1 MATRTAD
8 KRTTFEVRNLST
20 SVLPKD
26 LANFLGLG
34 QEANVTE
41 SGLNMDPT
49 NQTKSLK
56 VSVNTLD
63 EAMAVFQKH
72 NFTKFGDRF
81 IQLALLPSEIYHSIP
96 LLEIR
101 LKTKMIELKDVYSY
115 FQNDGFVIS
124 VFQRSAP
131 KFSKFDIYYN
141 DLSHAR
147 AAAAR
152 ITGAIFKNAGSM
164 TGLSSKKPV
173 IKHDDFAPVFWTPP
187 KVQQKMKGSLIG
199 VPTNISAPAKS
210 AMPVVVAHVVKGSV
224 KGSSGSIARSSA
236 QKGIQGTAAEQRLQK
251 GPKSIALSEY
261 CLQPG
266 EISPGHIDPRYLR
279 RPRSKWFDSA
289 FIAYETLYN
298 LSSRSTQGLVSI
310 STLAWGS
317 QLDISTFRLH
327 YGSSFTPKNTHVQC
341 PVASCLTV
349 EMRQYGDKESA
360 AEVLAIRN
368 TGRLPVSSDALAEGI
383 NITARG
389 AIMAMKC
396 LESGHLVT
404 ASKSQQGDSDLY
416 VWDMRDSSE
425 TAKIATAKLNANQRG
440 DLWFDARG
448 MDVCSVDRVGTIKLY
463 DLTKTV
469 ASNQGATPNLD
480 YMSKTDIDMKC
491 NFYSSCISI
500 NGFDSTVLV
509 GSAEHAQIAR
519 WDSRSPSA
527 PSTTTSCRDKGQL
540 LLGRSS
546 FDPIYGVEWNP
557 NNTNEFMTVHKRTV
571 RVWDARKM
579 DQESFA
585 TFHNLGD
592 VKIRKAAWSPHRTN
606 VIAGLTY
613 EGQVRIWRINKFDGP
628 ADPTTLEQ
636 EPEPLFL
643 HQGNN
648 RVISDF
654 AWCPYLED
662 VISTVSPGTTNDPGS
677 IQVWRPRNMHSSN
690 DHGEP

>member
-1 MATRTAD
+1 MASRTAD
-8 KRTTFEVRNLST
+8 KRTTFEVRNLAT
-20 SVLPKD
+20 SVLAKD
-26 LANFLGLG
+26 LSSFLGLG
-34 QEANVTE
+34 QEAIVTE
-41 SGLNMDPT
+41 SGLNRDPT
-49 NQTKSLK
+49 NQTKSLN

-63 EAMAVFQKH
+63 EAMAVFRRH

-81 IQLALLPSEIYHSIP
+81 IQLAFLPREIYNSIP
-96 LLEIR
+96 LLQIR
-101 LKTKMIELKDVYSY
+101 VMNKMIEIKDVYSY
-115 FQNDGFVIS
+115 FRSYGFVIS

-131 KFSKFDIYYN
+131 RCSIFDIYYN
-141 DLSHAR
+141 DLNQAR
-147 AAAAR
+147 SAAAQVR
-152 ITGAIFKNAGSM
+152 GQSFKNARSL
-164 TGLSSKKPV
+164 TGLVPKKP
-173 IKHDDFAPVFWTPP
+173 ILKNTDFAPVFWTPP
-187 KVQQKMKGSLIG
+187 PVPQKTKGSLIG
-199 VPTNISAPAKS
+199 VPTNITVPAKS
-210 AMPVVVAHVVKGSV
+210 AMPIVQVAHVVKGAA
-224 KGSSGSIARSSA
+224 KDLPGSHAGPSI
-236 QKGIQGTAAEQRLQK
+236 QQGIQRTAAEQRLHK
-251 GPKSIALSEY
+251 GDKSVVHYEY

-266 EISPGHIDPRYLR
+266 EIIPDHIDSRFMRKPRA
-279 RPRSKWFDSA
+279 KWYDSA
-289 FIAYETLYN
+289 FISYETLYN
-298 LSSRSTQGLVSI
+298 LSSQSTQGLVSI

-327 YGSSFTPKNTHVQC
+327 YGSSFTPKNTKVQC

-360 AEVLAIRN
+360 AEVLGIRN

-404 ASKSQQGDSDLY
+404 ASKSKQGDSDLY

-425 TAKIATAKLNANQRG
+425 TAKVATAKLYANQKG
-440 DLWFDARG
+440 SIWFDARG
-448 MDVCSVDRVGTIKLY
+448 MDVCSVDRIGTIRLY

-469 ASNQGATPNLD
+469 ASSERATPDLD
-480 YMSKTDIDMKC
+480 YMSKADIDMKC
-491 NFYSSCISI
+491 NFYSSSISI

-509 GSAEHAQIAR
+509 GSSEHAQVAR

-527 PSTTTSCRDKGQL
+527 PSTTTSCLDKGQRL
-540 LLGRSS
+540 YGRSS
-546 FDPIYGVEWNP
+546 FDPIYDVEWNP
-557 NNTNEFMTVHKRTV
+557 NNSNEFMTVHKRTV

-579 DQESFA
+579 DQDSFA
-585 TFHNLGD
+585 TFHNLGE
-592 VKIRKAAWSPHRTN
+592 VRLRKAAWSPHRTD
-606 VIAGLTY
+606 VIAGLTF

-636 EPEPLFL
+636 QPEPF
-643 HQGNN
+643 

-662 VISTVSPGTTNDPGS
+662 VISTVAPGTVNEPGN
-677 IQVWRPRNMHSSN
+677 IQVWRPRNMHSSD